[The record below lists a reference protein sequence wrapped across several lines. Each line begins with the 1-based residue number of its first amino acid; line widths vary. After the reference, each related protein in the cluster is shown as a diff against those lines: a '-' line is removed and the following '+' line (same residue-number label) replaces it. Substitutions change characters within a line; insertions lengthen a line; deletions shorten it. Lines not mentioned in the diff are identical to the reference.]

1 MSGADGDEG
10 HRDERE
16 GPDEQTRAPLFDP
29 TIVPAGAHAQVADDG
44 TGTDAWYPQA
54 PNDRPGWHVRLFG
67 SPAFFRLWSAQVIAS
82 LGDWVGFFAIA
93 FLAGELSGS
102 NGAAAIGLVMTA
114 RILPGLLLAPLG
126 GVVVDRLDRR
136 TVLVACNLGR
146 AVVVGML
153 PFVDQVWQLVVASFV
168 LETFALLWAP
178 AKEATVPN
186 LVPHDHLTTAN
197 SLGLAAA
204 WGTFPLGSLVF
215 AVLASV
221 SALLSSLGPPDL
233 LRTDQVGLAFVF
245 QAVAFL
251 ASAALIRGLV
261 IPGRR
266 APRVRERIDWSETYR
281 QLVEGWHL
289 IVANH
294 TVRAVNLGM
303 ATGLIGGGMLIPL
316 GAAYATE
323 VFGAGASGY
332 GLFVTALG
340 FGVAVGVVVVSVLQ
354 RRLPAS
360 QVFVGALLV
369 SGGTLFLAAS
379 APTLGIATLLVGV
392 LGVAVGP
399 VYVTGF
405 ALLQSEV
412 DDEVRGRVFATLN
425 TLVRLCVMASMVIGP
440 LVASVLGSISEA
452 WLGGV
457 VPGVRLT
464 LWLASG
470 IIGLAGVVA
479 LRTIRRGERVAERE
493 SGAHPSWNDGRRPSE
508 S

>member
-1 MSGADGDEG
+1 MSAEPGEGD
-10 HRDERE
+10 
-16 GPDEQTRAPLFDP
+16 
-29 TIVPAGAHAQVADDG
+29 
-44 TGTDAWYPQA
+44 TDAFHPTA

-67 SPAFFRLWSAQVIAS
+67 SPEFFRLWTAQVIAS

-136 TVLVACNLGR
+136 TVLVACNVGR
-146 AVVVGML
+146 AVVVLML
-153 PFVDQVWQLVVASFV
+153 PFVDQVWQLVLASFV

-186 LVPHDHLTTAN
+186 LVPTDHLTTAN

-215 AVLASV
+215 ALLATV
-221 SALLSSLGPPDL
+221 SAWVSSFGSSDL
-233 LRTDQVGLAFVF
+233 VRTDQVGVAFVF
-245 QAVAFL
+245 QAVAFIG
-251 ASAALIRGLV
+251 SALLIRNLP

-266 APRVRERIDWSETYR
+266 KRTKRQRIDWTLTYR

-289 IVANH
+289 IVTNH
-294 TVRAVNLGM
+294 AVRAVNLGM

-316 GAAYATE
+316 GAAYAQD

-332 GLFVTALG
+332 GLFVSALG
-340 FGVAVGVVVVSVLQ
+340 FGVAGGVVVVSVLQ
-354 RRLPAS
+354 RRLPAAK
-360 QVFVGALLV
+360 VFVGALLV
-369 SGGTLFLAAS
+369 SGVALFLAAS
-379 APTLGIATLLVGV
+379 APTLGVATLFVGL
-392 LGVAVGP
+392 LGVSVGP

-405 ALLQSEV
+405 ALLQAEV

-425 TLVRLCVMASMVIGP
+425 TLVRLCVMLSMVLGP
-440 LVASVLGSISEA
+440 LFASVLGSLSSSLVDGA
-452 WLGGV
+452 LDLPAGV
-457 VPGVRLT
+457 SVDLPGVRLT

-470 IIGLAGVVA
+470 IIGLAGIVA
-479 LRTIRRGERVAERE
+479 MRTMRKGERHVERTA
-493 SGAHPSWNDGRRPSE
+493 GAHPSLSRHGSR
-508 S
+508 